1 LKWKTTARISQ
12 RSHPDPMPVN
22 GLMVTLS
29 ADPERASQA
38 LGMIDGHDGLELGE
52 RHDRWLAVVAETRDD
67 HEARALHQWLEGL
80 PGVDQVGVILVA
92 FDDESQP

>member
-1 LKWKTTARISQ
+1 MNWKASARISQ
-12 RSHPDPMPVN
+12 HSHLDPMPVN

-29 ADPERASQA
+29 TDPERASHA
-38 LGMIDGHDGLELGE
+38 LGMIGGHDGIELGE

-67 HEARALHQWLEGL
+67 HEARTLHQWLEDL

-92 FDDESQP
+92 FDESQP